1 VTFALKARFNVASK
15 KAKEVTVEITF
26 KVSELEMLRD
36 IFGVVMPVLNA
47 GATKPEE
54 MMSEVTIAE
63 YVAAVSKRTKLEHAL
78 WKKIAKAC
86 NALGVVTGKD
96 APTYAV
102 SAAHVPALH
111 AYKLE
116 E

>member
-1 VTFALKARFNVASK
+1 MAAKK
-15 KAKEVTVEITF
+15 KAKPKASKPKEVLKSVDVKLTE
-26 KVSELEMLRD
+26 KDLAMLRD

-54 MMSEVTIAE
+54 MMSEVTVAE
-63 YVAAVSKRTKLEHAL
+63 YVAAVSKRTKLEHGL

-86 NALGVVTGKD
+86 NAVGVVTGKD

>member
-1 VTFALKARFNVASK
+1 MAAKKKKPAEPTVDVTLKA
-15 KAKEVTVEITF
+15 
-26 KVSELEMLRD
+26 SELAMLRD

-47 GATKPEE
+47 GATKAEE
-54 MMSEVTIAE
+54 MMSEVTVAE
-63 YVAAVSKRTKLEHAL
+63 YVAAVSKRTKLEHDL

-86 NALGVVTGKD
+86 NALGVVTGKE

-116 E
+116 G

>member
-1 VTFALKARFNVASK
+1 MAAK
-15 KAKEVTVEITF
+15 KAKSAVNVKTVDVPLTA
-26 KVSELEMLRD
+26 KELEMLRD

-47 GATKPEE
+47 NATKPEE
-54 MMSEVTIAE
+54 MMSEVTVAE
-63 YVAAVSKRTKLEHAL
+63 YVAAVSGRTKLEHNL

-86 NALGVVTGKD
+86 AAMDITTGKE
-96 APTYAV
+96 APTFAV
-102 SAAHVPALH
+102 SAAHIPALH

>member
-1 VTFALKARFNVASK
+1 MAAKK
-15 KAKEVTVEITF
+15 KAVKVVAKTVDVPLTT
-26 KVSELEMLRD
+26 KELEMLRD

-54 MMSEVTIAE
+54 MMGEATVAE
-63 YVAAVSKRTKLEHAL
+63 YVAAMSGRTKLEHAL

-86 NALGVVTGKD
+86 TAMGVVTGKD
-96 APTYAV
+96 APTFAV

-116 E
+116 D

>member
-1 VTFALKARFNVASK
+1 MAAKKK
-15 KAKEVTVEITF
+15 KAPVKTTDVAL
-26 KVSELEMLRD
+26 SSAELEMLRD

-47 GATKPEE
+47 NATKPEE
-54 MMSEVTIAE
+54 MMSEVTVAE
-63 YVAAVSKRTKLEHAL
+63 YVAAVSKRTKLEHNL

-86 NALGVVTGKD
+86 ATMGVVTGKE

-102 SAAHVPALH
+102 SAAHIPALH

>member
-1 VTFALKARFNVASK
+1 MAAKKK
-15 KAKEVTVEITF
+15 KAPVPTASVELNA
-26 KVSELEMLRD
+26 KELEMLRD

-47 GATKPEE
+47 NATKTDEFMAE
-54 MMSEVTIAE
+54 ATVAE
-63 YVAAVSKRTKLEHAL
+63 YVAAVSGRTKLEHGL

-86 NALGVVTGKD
+86 TTMGVVTGKE
-96 APTYAV
+96 APTFAV

-116 E
+116 G

>member
-1 VTFALKARFNVASK
+1 MVAKKKTPEKTADVAFTAR
-15 KAKEVTVEITF
+15 
-26 KVSELEMLRD
+26 ELEMIRD

-47 GATKPEE
+47 GATKAEE
-54 MMSEVTIAE
+54 MMGEATVAE
-63 YVAAVSKRTKLEHAL
+63 YIAAVSGRTKLEHGL

-86 NALGVVTGKD
+86 STLGVVTGKE
-96 APTYAV
+96 APTFAV

-116 E
+116 G

>member
-1 VTFALKARFNVASK
+1 MAAKKKKAVEPTVDVSLKA
-15 KAKEVTVEITF
+15 T
-26 KVSELEMLRD
+26 ELEMLRD

-47 GATKPEE
+47 GATKAEE
-54 MMSEVTIAE
+54 MMSEVTVAE
-63 YVAAVSKRTKLEHAL
+63 YVAAVSKRTKLEHGL

>member
-1 VTFALKARFNVASK
+1 MTAK
-15 KAKEVTVEITF
+15 KKTTPSAKTIDVPLTA
-26 KVSELEMLRD
+26 KELEMLRD
-36 IFGVVMPVLNA
+36 IFGVVIPVLNS

-54 MMSEVTIAE
+54 MMGEATVAE
-63 YVAAVSKRTKLEHAL
+63 YVAAVSGRTKLEHGL

-86 NALGVVTGKD
+86 TALGVPTGKE
-96 APTYAV
+96 APTFAV

>member
-1 VTFALKARFNVASK
+1 MAAKK
-15 KAKEVTVEITF
+15 KAPPVKTVD
-26 KVSELEMLRD
+26 VSLTAKELEMLRD
-36 IFGVVMPVLNA
+36 IFGVVIPVLNA
-47 GATKPEE
+47 NAEKTEE
-54 MMSEVTIAE
+54 MMGEATVAE
-63 YVAAVSKRTKLEHAL
+63 YIAAVSGRTKMEHAL

-86 NALGVVTGKD
+86 ATLGVVTGKE
-96 APTYAV
+96 APTFAV